1 MKIPVVL
8 STVQVH
14 VAAEGVLSVN
24 LDGEPYAADRLL
36 GRADLGTLL
45 EEITTDLD
53 TAVRVEVY
61 ESDGTTYADIATPPQ
76 RPAPADPPPDPPP
89 VRAPSPVTRPHTL
102 GGAGFDPGEEVALAY
117 VVTRQPADADGHA
130 SINLPPALLAATR
143 GGLVMFGLTSQK
155 VAPVEAP
162 AWTPA

>member
-14 VAAEGVLSVN
+14 IDAAGVLSVE
-24 LDGEPYAADRLL
+24 LDGEPYAAERHI

-45 EEITTDLD
+45 DEITADRD
-53 TAVRVEVY
+53 TAVRVEVH
-61 ESDGTTYADIATPPQ
+61 EADGNTYADIATPPE
-76 RPAPADPPPDPPP
+76 RPAPAADES
-89 VRAPSPVTRPHTL
+89 SPIARPHAL
-102 GGAGFDPGEEVALAY
+102 AGAGFDPGEEVALAY
-117 VVTRQPADADGHA
+117 VVTRQPADSDGHA

-143 GGLVMFGLTSQK
+143 SGLVMLGLASQK

-162 AWTPA
+162 A